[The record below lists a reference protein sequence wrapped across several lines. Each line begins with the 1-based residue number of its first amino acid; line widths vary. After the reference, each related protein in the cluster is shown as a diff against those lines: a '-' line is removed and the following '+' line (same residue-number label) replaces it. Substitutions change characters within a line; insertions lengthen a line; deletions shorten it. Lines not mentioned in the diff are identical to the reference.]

1 MIDAFSQVNVTRS
14 RGLEKQGRHR
24 SRWAVMV
31 LVLNAVSVAAIDH
44 NTGRAG
50 ARQQNTGRQ
59 REALAEGQRLEG
71 QTMLALADAAMR
83 NRRGSAPADF
93 RIRWRND
100 FLKAQQGTFVPFTLM
115 IDAAAALP
123 GSALIYIRAVPR
135 SLPAGGASEARP
147 VTDRSAAARRL
158 SQTGGEYPV
167 DAIFPVDL
175 KPDGS
180 RAASVSRGFSI
191 APGAYDVYVVVRERP
206 IVAVPRGQ
214 PRAAVLAQPLTVP
227 DFWNAELTTSSVI
240 LADHLSVLSAPVTAD
255 ELVERPYV
263 IGQNEITPAAD
274 DRFRRNE
281 ELVVVLLVYNQT
293 VTPEKHFD
301 LQVEYHFF
309 QQVGKDRKPEGAT
322 AGSHPPARDGER
334 YFNHTDP
341 QRFNPAI
348 MGAQFDPSAG
358 HPVLAGQGIPLAGFD
373 QGDYRLAIKVTD
385 LLSGK
390 FVMRDVAFTV
400 GS

>member
-1 MIDAFSQVNVTRS
+1 LLALNVLGLAGADQSTS
-14 RGLEKQGRHR
+14 RLSARDRE
-24 SRWAVMV
+24 
-31 LVLNAVSVAAIDH
+31 VAAK
-44 NTGRAG
+44 
-50 ARQQNTGRQ
+50 
-59 REALAEGQRLEG
+59 GQRLEG
-71 QTMLALADAAMR
+71 QAMLALADAAMDS
-83 NRRGSAPADF
+83 RRGTSPADF

-100 FLKAQQGTFVPFTLM
+100 FLKAQQGTFVPFTLA
-115 IDAAAALP
+115 IEAGGALP
-123 GSALIYIRAVPR
+123 GSALIYVRAVPR
-135 SLPAGGASEARP
+135 SSG
-147 VTDRSAAARRL
+147 VRSGSDARRL
-158 SQTGGEYPV
+158 ADRTSSTRPPGAIATYPV

-175 KPDGS
+175 KAEGS
-180 RAASVSRGFSI
+180 HAATVSRGFSI
-191 APGAYDVYVVVRERP
+191 APGDYDVYVVVRERP
-206 IVAVPRGQ
+206 VVASPRAR
-214 PRAAVLAQPLTVP
+214 PRAAVLTQPLTVP
-227 DFWNAELTTSSVI
+227 DFWNGELTTSSVM
-240 LADHLSVLSAPVTAD
+240 LADRLSVLTAPVSAD
-255 ELVERPYV
+255 ELAERPYV

-274 DRFRRNE
+274 NRFRRNE

-301 LQVEYHFF
+301 IQVEYHFF
-309 QQVGKDRKPEGAT
+309 QYVGGGRKDEGAA
-322 AGSHPPARDGER
+322 AGPHPPARDGER

-390 FVMRDVAFTV
+390 FVTRDVAFTV

>member
-1 MIDAFSQVNVTRS
+1 MIDAFSQVSVTRS
-14 RGLEKQGRHR
+14 RRLEMHGR
-24 SRWAVMV
+24 SGPRWALWV
-31 LVLNAVSVAAIDH
+31 LALSVVSV
-44 NTGRAG
+44 TGASQGAG
-50 ARQQNTGRQ
+50 RVATRQ
-59 REALAEGQRLEG
+59 RDTPVEGQRLEG
-71 QTMLALADAAMR
+71 QAILALADAAMASQR
-83 NRRGSAPADF
+83 QPSPADF

-100 FLKAQQGTFVPFTLM
+100 FLKAQQGTFVPFTLV
-115 IDAAAALP
+115 IDAPGALP
-123 GSALIYIRAVPR
+123 GSALVYVRAVPR
-135 SLPAGGASEARP
+135 VNAAGGASGRGVA
-147 VTDRSAAARRL
+147 DRQTAGRKPPPAA
-158 SQTGGEYPV
+158 GEYPV

-180 RAASVSRGFSI
+180 HVARVSRGFSI
-191 APGAYDVYVVVRERP
+191 APGDYNVYVVVRERP
-206 IVAVPRGQ
+206 IVPGARGQ
-214 PRAAVLAQPLTVP
+214 PRAAVLTQPLTVP
-227 DFWNAELTTSSVI
+227 DFWNGELTTSSVI
-240 LADHLSVLSAPVTAD
+240 LADRLTTLSAPVTAD

-263 IGQNEITPAAD
+263 IGQNEVTPAAD
-274 DRFRRNE
+274 DRFRRAE

-301 LQVEYHFF
+301 IQVEYHFF
-309 QQVGKDRKPEGAT
+309 QQVAAGRKAENAQ

-358 HPVLAGQGIPLAGFD
+358 HPVLAGQGIPLAGFE

-390 FVMRDVAFTV
+390 FVTRDVTFSV